1 MQQRGT
7 LIIRE
12 VYKVMNKVFGYCRV
26 SNKDQQISRQIKIL
40 KEEGIDERDIF
51 IDKLSGKDMNRDQYQ
66 LLKKI
71 VRKDD
76 TIVFTE
82 CDRLGR
88 NMDDIKR
95 ELEWFKNNDVN
106 IKILDLPILNSSGL
120 EGKLIQSILIE
131 LYSYL
136 AEKERLKIKSRQRQ
150 GIDIAKKDPSKYKG
164 RVPKKLDGFDEI
176 KALIDS
182 KQISVSEGCR
192 RLGINNSTYYRRIK
206 NC

>member
-1 MQQRGT
+1 
-7 LIIRE
+7 
-12 VYKVMNKVFGYCRV
+12 MNKIWGYCRV
-26 SNKDQQISRQIKIL
+26 SNKDQQIFRQIKIL

-51 IDKLSGKDMNRDQYQ
+51 IDKLSGKDMNREQYQ
-66 LLKKI
+66 LLKRI
-71 VRKDD
+71 VRKND
-76 TIVFTE
+76 TIIFTE

-95 ELEWFKNNDVN
+95 ELQWFNEHDVN
-106 IKILDLPILNSSGL
+106 IKILDLPVLNSSGL

-136 AEKERLKIKSRQRQ
+136 AEKERNKIKLRQRQ

-164 RVPKKLDGFDEI
+164 RLPKNLDGFDEI

-182 KQISVSEGCR
+182 NKISVSEGCR
-192 RLGINNSTYYRRIK
+192 RLGINNSTYYRRLK
-206 NC
+206 KF

>member
-1 MQQRGT
+1 
-7 LIIRE
+7 
-12 VYKVMNKVFGYCRV
+12 MNKVFGYCRV
-26 SNKDQQISRQIKIL
+26 SNKDQQIFRQIKIL

-51 IDKLSGKDMNRDQYQ
+51 IDKLSGKDMNRGQYQ

-206 NC
+206 NY

>member
-1 MQQRGT
+1 
-7 LIIRE
+7 
-12 VYKVMNKVFGYCRV
+12 MNKVFGYCRV

>member
-1 MQQRGT
+1 
-7 LIIRE
+7 
-12 VYKVMNKVFGYCRV
+12 MNKVFGYCRV
-26 SNKDQQISRQIKIL
+26 SNKEQQISRQIKIL

-106 IKILDLPILNSSGL
+106 IKILDLSILNSSGL

-164 RVPKKLDGFDEI
+164 RVPRKLDGFDEI

-206 NC
+206 NY

>member
-1 MQQRGT
+1 
-7 LIIRE
+7 
-12 VYKVMNKVFGYCRV
+12 MNKVFGYCRV

-88 NMDDIKR
+88 NMDDIKK
-95 ELEWFKNNDVN
+95 ELQWFKEHDIN

-136 AEKERLKIKSRQRQ
+136 AEKERIKIKSRQRQ

-164 RVPKKLDGFDEI
+164 RVPRKLDGFDEI

-206 NC
+206 NY

>member
-1 MQQRGT
+1 
-7 LIIRE
+7 
-12 VYKVMNKVFGYCRV
+12 MNKVFGYCRV

-51 IDKLSGKDMNRDQYQ
+51 IDKLSGKDMSRDQYQ

-106 IKILDLPILNSSGL
+106 IK
-120 EGKLIQSILIE
+120 
-131 LYSYL
+131 Y
-136 AEKERLKIKSRQRQ
+136 
-150 GIDIAKKDPSKYKG
+150 
-164 RVPKKLDGFDEI
+164 
-176 KALIDS
+176 
-182 KQISVSEGCR
+182 
-192 RLGINNSTYYRRIK
+192 
-206 NC
+206 